1 MVEHNAHFSRSIM
14 HSSQGPR
21 TSTFEETA
29 QGLAFQLLPTSAREN
44 HASFITGLGDGAL
57 GCAWFAGSAE
67 GKPDVDIVMS
77 TLSSGEGNW
86 AEERV
91 VAATPGRSDQNPVL
105 FRSPTG
111 ELVLLHTAQ
120 VLGAQDTSR
129 VLLRRSSDGGESWSE
144 PAEIAGD
151 PGLFI
156 RQPVVAISP
165 TRWLLPAF
173 RCLPLPGRQWR
184 GSADVTVVLITD
196 DAGTTWREVEVPE
209 STGLVHMAIVRR
221 SEGRLLGFFRSRWA
235 DRVYRTTSAD
245 EGETWSAPTPTE
257 VPNNNSSIAVGSR
270 EASGPLLL
278 VANPVAAPEGA
289 HEGDDDELLTEGKYT
304 APGTRQ
310 PLARHAV
317 WGTPRLPLTLLLSD
331 DEGQSWRSVLDLEDS
346 QTLAE
351 AGIVES
357 EAEYRGLEIS
367 YPSLYVDD
375 AGTAHVTYS
384 YLRDAIKYVRV
395 PAAVWGH

>member
-1 MVEHNAHFSRSIM
+1 M
-14 HSSQGPR
+14 HSSQGQP
-21 TSTFEETA
+21 TSTFDTTT
-29 QGLAFQLLPTSAREN
+29 QGLTSGLLPTSAPEN

-57 GCAWFAGSAE
+57 GCVWFAGSAE

-77 TLSSGEGNW
+77 TAASQGDIW
-86 AEERV
+86 TEERV

-129 VLLRRSSDGGESWSE
+129 VFLRRSSDGGDSWSE
-144 PAEIAGD
+144 PAAIAGD

-156 RQPVVAISP
+156 RQPVVALSP

-184 GSADVTVVLITD
+184 GSGDVTVVLITD
-196 DAGTTWREVEVPE
+196 DAGATWREVEVPD
-209 STGLVHMAIVRR
+209 STGLVHMAIARR
-221 SEGRLLGFFRSRWA
+221 SEGRLVGFFRSRWA
-235 DRVYRTTSAD
+235 DKVYRTTSD
-245 EGETWSAPTPTE
+245 DDGETWSAPTPTE

-270 EASGPLLL
+270 DASSPLLL

-304 APGTRQ
+304 APGARQ
-310 PLARHAV
+310 PLSRHAV
-317 WGTPRLPLTLLLSD
+317 WGTPRLPLSLLVSE
-331 DEGQSWRSVLDLEDS
+331 DEGQSWHPVLNLEDAD
-346 QTLAE
+346 TLAE
-351 AGIVES
+351 AGVVET

-367 YPSLYVDD
+367 YPSIYVDE

-384 YLRDAIKYVRV
+384 YLRDAIKYVCI
-395 PAAVWGH
+395 PATVWGQ